1 MAMIKCPECGKEI
14 SDRASNC
21 PGCGYP
27 IENQKIQVSSN
38 VLEQPFIDRKSK
50 KLNKRNILIIAVIVV
65 MVIIGGIIYNIKVVQ
80 PQKIEAHNKVTYE
93 EAIELLENGKYED
106 GNKLLKTITGYK
118 DVDIILEQIRWEVKV
133 FECITEIREQLKNP
147 DSLQIYE
154 VSFYNGYKVGLDNET
169 QKDLETL
176 VKLTG
181 GEPVCIMHISAQNS
195 FGGNTTSYLLFLYKD
210 GSYHY
215 MGSCDDLETKTV
227 GEDDEEEL
235 IINGLIKA
243 YKDNLEQVGDVNLS
257 RIKTVI
263 KTDSYSTIKLS
274 E

>member
-1 MAMIKCPECGKEI
+1 MALVKCPECGKEI
-14 SDRASNC
+14 SDKASNC

-27 IENQKIQVSSN
+27 IESQKIE
-38 VLEQPFIDRKSK
+38 VLGNISEQPVIEQKSK
-50 KLNKRNILIIAVIVV
+50 KLNKKIISIIAVIAI
-65 MVIIGGIIYNIKVVQ
+65 MVIIVGIIYNIKVAQ
-80 PQKIEAHNKVTYE
+80 PRRIEAQNKATYE

-106 GNKLLKTITGYK
+106 GGKLLKTITGYK
-118 DVDIILEQIRWEVKV
+118 DVDIILEQIKWEVKA

-169 QKDLETL
+169 QKELETL

-181 GEPVCIMHISAQNS
+181 GEPVCIMHISAQNG
-195 FGGNTTSYLLFLYKD
+195 FGGNTTSYLLFLCKD

-243 YKDNLEQVGDVNLS
+243 YKDNLEEMGDVNLS

-263 KTDSYSTIKLS
+263 KNDSYSTIKLS

>member
-14 SDRASNC
+14 SDKASNC
-21 PGCGYP
+21 PSCGYP

-50 KLNKRNILIIAVIVV
+50 KLNKKNILIIAVIVV

-80 PQKIEAHNKVTYE
+80 PQKIEAQNKATYE

-181 GEPVCIMHISAQNS
+181 GEPVCIMHISAQNG
-195 FGGNTTSYLLFLYKD
+195 FGGNTTSYLLFLCKD

-263 KTDSYSTIKLS
+263 KTDFYSTIKLS